1 MVVQSDRIEI
11 DPRKCHGRP
20 VIQGTRVPVSIVTGS
35 LAGGMSMEEVA
46 REYDVTL
53 DDIRA
58 ALGQGCFQGRFPF
71 GRVRKQGGPLW
82 LPGAALDHG
91 ERPGHHDGRV
101 SLRKCDG
108 RRKTRIDTPAGGGR
122 SD

>member
-1 MVVQSDRIEI
+1 MVLQSDRIEI

-58 ALGQGCFQGRFPF
+58 ALAYVTALIDSEQHY
-71 GRVRKQGGPLW
+71 PL
-82 LPGAALDHG
+82 
-91 ERPGHHDGRV
+91 
-101 SLRKCDG
+101 
-108 RRKTRIDTPAGGGR
+108 AG
-122 SD
+122 